1 MTSLAE
7 DAAYVEKTLGDTT
20 GVHDVVNGL
29 GLVISIGVQCLISND
44 VVLQESLEI
53 FLAILAKEEAVNL
66 WT

>member
-1 MTSLAE
+1 M
-7 DAAYVEKTLGDTT
+7 EKPLGDTT
-20 GVHDVVNGL
+20 VVHDVVNGL
-29 GLVISIGVQCLISND
+29 GLVVSIGVKCLISND